1 MEYVKAGLLSDILN
15 VFKKL
20 SGKLANFLDS
30 LSVTV
35 EDVKSNP
42 DGSVSYTL
50 VGGDGSKLFAE
61 TKPIDGKPGHFNI
74 TVYTEDKKKKKEMKD
89 VHEDKFEQAFT
100 RAVDEL
106 LGVTLEDWGKAKP
119 DDDLSSAN
127 HINMKLSKITSATG
141 TRIQLKA
148 IKADYDIADAYNDA
162 LSVLKDDDT
171 CSLIGDT
178 DTCLEVSVMPD
189 NYEVAVCEDFNTMPV
204 QDCVKQLVS
213 CTYQLLAVFQHV
225 HWNSYGE
232 DFLTIHRY
240 CDDQIKYLQEQ
251 VDEYAEICCEI
262 CESVDTPYIMLQSNS
277 VTTAVRNSYLA
288 SEGFETLKAAASQ
301 YVSYLDAIYV
311 NLPRDV
317 QSELDSTIR
326 HWNKELNYIIKR
338 STKFVYSGDGTC
350 LL

>member
-1 MEYVKAGLLSDILN
+1 MNYVKAGLLSDILN
-15 VFKKL
+15 TFKKL

-35 EDVKSNP
+35 EDVKENS

-74 TVYTEDKKKKKEMKD
+74 TVYTQDKKKKKEMKD

-106 LGVTLEDWGKAKP
+106 LGVTLEDWSKSKP
-119 DDDLSSAN
+119 DDDLSSAK
-127 HINMKLSKITSATG
+127 HINMKLSKITSATS

-162 LSVLKDDDT
+162 LNVLNDDEVCDMVE
-171 CSLIGDT
+171 DN
-178 DTCLEVSVMPD
+178 TCLQVSVMPD
-189 NYEVAVCEDFNTMPV
+189 NYEVATCGSFTV
-204 QDCVKQLVS
+204 QDCAKQLVA
-213 CTYQLLAVFQHV
+213 CTYQLLSIFQHI

-232 DFLTIHRY
+232 DFLIIHKY
-240 CDDQIKYLQEQ
+240 CDEQIKYLQEQ
-251 VDEYAEICCEI
+251 VDLYAEICCEM
-262 CESVDTPYIMLQSNS
+262 CDGVDTPYMMLQSGMI
-277 VTTAVRNSYLA
+277 TGTVRNSYLA
-288 SEGFETLKAAASQ
+288 SEGFNEAKAAAEM
-301 YVSYLDAIYV
+301 YITYINAMYV
-311 NLPRDV
+311 NFPRDV

-326 HWNKELNYIIKR
+326 HWNKEINYILKR
-338 STKFVYSGDGTC
+338 TNKFTYSGEGTC

>member
-15 VFKKL
+15 TFKKL

-35 EDVKSNP
+35 ENVKKNP

-50 VGGDGSKLFAE
+50 VGGDGSKLLAE

-100 RAVDEL
+100 RAIDEL
-106 LGVTLEDWGKAKP
+106 LGVALEDWIKNKP
-119 DDDLSSAN
+119 SDDLSSAK

-162 LSVLKDDDT
+162 LNVLNDDEVCNLVEDDT
-171 CSLIGDT
+171 CLQ
-178 DTCLEVSVMPD
+178 VSVLPD
-189 NYEVAVCEDFNTMPV
+189 NYDVAMCETFSV
-204 QDCVKQLVS
+204 QDCAKQLVA
-213 CTYQLLAVFQHV
+213 CTYQLLSVFQHI

-232 DFLTIHRY
+232 DFLTIHKY
-240 CDDQIKYLQEQ
+240 CDEQIKYLQEQ
-251 VDEYAEICCEI
+251 IDLYAEICCEM
-262 CESVDTPYIMLQSNS
+262 CDSVDTPYTMLLSNMI
-277 VTTAVRNSYLA
+277 TMAARNSYIA
-288 SEGFETLKAAASQ
+288 SEGFETAKEAATRYIA
-301 YVSYLDAIYV
+301 YLNAIYV
-311 NLPRDV
+311 NFPRDV

-326 HWNKELNYIIKR
+326 HWNKEINYVLRR
-338 STKFVYSGDGTC
+338 STRYTYSGDGTC